1 MKAYQCGLGCP
12 CSCTPSNTIHHRKN
26 RSVSPRQQP
35 PPTDRHIP
43 PLQRKRV
50 FTCRLATKKRT
61 TRQLQEGN
69 DTRRCQSRR
78 ARAMS
83 FRSTAHPYHQ
93 EAPSTTTTS
102 RSPLDPHLG
111 IATTNDRERF
121 RATRCHT
128 PHRRDN
134 HVDCHSRPQH
144 RHSCPETPPSVHI
157 VMHPL
162 WQKEHKASPSTPSP
176 VLAIGSES
184 TP

>member
-1 MKAYQCGLGCP
+1 MNKGLLP
-12 CSCTPSNTIHHRKN
+12 EDSTER
-26 RSVSPRQQP
+26 
-35 PPTDRHIP
+35 
-43 PLQRKRV
+43 
-50 FTCRLATKKRT
+50 RT
-61 TRQLQEGN
+61 TIMSSIGN
-69 DTRRCQSRR
+69 RKAAPTGIAAFGTK
-78 ARAMS
+78 ARS

-134 HVDCHSRPQH
+134 HVDCHSRPPP

-162 WQKEHKASPSTPSP
+162 WQKEHKASPSTPRPATSIRSGSMPPRKEAYTPPSP
-176 VLAIGSES
+176 ASSGIRVRNPVPNEPRHQASLG
-184 TP
+184 